1 VAKRDYYEVLGVS
14 KNADAAEIKKA
25 YRQMALKYHP
35 DKNPDDKTAED
46 KFKEAAEAYEILSNA
61 DKRARY
67 DRFGHAGVGNSAAGG
82 GFQNMNVDDIFSHF
96 SDVFGDMFGGFG
108 GRSQQQ
114 RTRRVN
120 RGTNIR
126 VKVKVSLEELATG
139 VEKKLKINKYVICT
153 GCRGTGARDGSSYN
167 TCSTCRGS
175 GQVARVTSTFL
186 GQMQTVTTCPSC
198 GGEGKTISNK
208 CHECAGNGIVMGE
221 EVVTVNIPAGVED
234 GMQLSV
240 SNKGNA
246 GARSGVPGDLII
258 AIEEIHHEQLIRD
271 GINLHYELY
280 LSFPDATLGTSVDVP
295 TLDGKARIKIV
306 PGTQGG
312 KILRLKGK
320 GLPALQSYQRG
331 DLLVTVNIWT
341 PQNLSKE
348 EKAMFERM
356 QQSAN
361 FKPSPNSQD
370 KGFFGRMREYFSG

>member
-1 VAKRDYYEVLGVS
+1 MAKRDFYEILGVS
-14 KNADAAEIKKA
+14 KSADAAELKKA

-35 DKNPDDKTAED
+35 DKNPDDKGAED
-46 KFKEAAEAYEILSNA
+46 KFKEAAEAYEVLSDA

-67 DRFGHAGVGNSAAGG
+67 DRYGHAGMGGGASGG

-96 SDVFGDMFGGFG
+96 GDVFGDMFGGFG
-108 GRSQQQ
+108 GRTQQ
-114 RTRRVN
+114 RSRRVN

-126 VKVKVSLEELATG
+126 VKVKVSLEDIANG
-139 VEKKLKINKYVICT
+139 VEKKLKISKYIGCT
-153 GCRGTGARDGSSYN
+153 SCQGSGARDGSSFT
-167 TCSTCRGS
+167 TCGTCRGT

-186 GQMQTVTTCPSC
+186 GQMQTVSTCPSC

-221 EVVTVNIPAGVED
+221 EVVSINIPAGVED

-240 SNKGNA
+240 SGKGNA
-246 GARSGVPGDLII
+246 GARSGVPGDLMI
-258 AIEEIHHEQLIRD
+258 AIEEIRHEQLIRD
-271 GINLHYELY
+271 GVNLHYELY
-280 LSFPDATLGTSVDVP
+280 LSFPDATLGTSTDVP
-295 TLDGKARIKIV
+295 TLDGKARIKIA

-320 GLPALQSYQRG
+320 GLPALQSYQHG

-348 EKAMFERM
+348 EKVILEQL
-356 QQSAN
+356 QQSAS
-361 FKPSPNSQD
+361 FKPSPNNQD
-370 KGFFGRMREYFSG
+370 KGFFGRMREYFNS